1 LSLPILQQQ
10 TDCLFQFFGGEQ
22 LPLPCLS
29 IPSIF
34 THRTNRTDPSLSLIA
49 AMKATVK
56 LNILF
61 AVVADFAQQSP
72 ADERP
77 KMITVVTGLLKGF
90 RSIVFEI
97 NFWSVDLNL
106 RCSIEVN

>member
-1 LSLPILQQQ
+1 
-10 TDCLFQFFGGEQ
+10 
-22 LPLPCLS
+22 
-29 IPSIF
+29 
-34 THRTNRTDPSLSLIA
+34 
-49 AMKATVK
+49 MKATVK

-90 RSIVFEI
+90 HSIVFEI